1 MPGGGGDLGQ
11 AAWVGVTVWSRGF
24 ELAWLRLLPSLSVW
38 LA

>member
-11 AAWVGVTVWSRGF
+11 AAWVRVTVWSRAF
-24 ELAWLRLLPSLSVW
+24 ELAWLRVLLSLSVG